1 MIAGK
6 KIGFIGSGN
15 MAEAIIKGVI
25 RAGVV
30 SPKNIVSSDI
40 SEDRRKLFSD
50 SFGIITTS
58 SNLELISQA
67 EVIVLAIKP
76 QSIGFVLKEIV
87 EAVDI
92 SMLVISIAAGITL
105 KYMEGSLKTN
115 IRVIRVMPNT
125 PALIGEGVTAISPG
139 SKATKED
146 LKIARN
152 IFDAVGKT
160 VVVEERY
167 MDAVTG
173 LSGSGPAYVFL
184 IIDALIDAGVKV
196 GLDRDTAKT
205 LAVQTVFGSAKMIL
219 ETGETPAQ
227 LRDRVTSPG
236 GTTITGLHVMEAG
249 RLRAVIIDAVEAAT
263 NRSKELG
270 AML

>member
-1 MIAGK
+1 MFTNK
-6 KIGFIGSGN
+6 RIGFIGSGN

-25 RAGVV
+25 RAEVV

-40 SEDRRKLFSD
+40 SEYRKRLFSD

-58 SNLELISQA
+58 SNLELISQS
-67 EVIVLAIKP
+67 EIIVLAIKP
-76 QSIGFVLKEIV
+76 QGIGFLLKEIAK
-87 EAVDI
+87 AVDI
-92 SMLVISIAAGITL
+92 SKLVISIAAGVTL
-105 KYMEGSLKTN
+105 KYIEDSLKADS
-115 IRVIRVMPNT
+115 RVVRVMPNT

-146 LKIARN
+146 LDVARN

-205 LAVQTVFGSAKMIL
+205 LAVQTVFGSAKMVL
-219 ETGETPAQ
+219 ETGENPAQ

-236 GTTITGLHVMEAG
+236 GTTIAGLHVMEAG
-249 RLRAVIIDAVEAAT
+249 RLRSVIIDAVEAAA

-270 AML
+270 NMS

>member
-1 MIAGK
+1 MLADK
-6 KIGFIGSGN
+6 RIGFIGSGN

-25 RAGVV
+25 RAGIV
-30 SPKNIVSSDI
+30 SPKNIVSSDV
-40 SEDRRKLFSD
+40 SEDRMRLFRD

-58 SNLELISQA
+58 SNLELISKT
-67 EVIVLAIKP
+67 EIIVLAIKP
-76 QSIGFVLKEIV
+76 QTIGSMLSEIV
-87 EAVDI
+87 ETVDN
-92 SMLVISIAAGITL
+92 SKLVISIAAGVTL
-105 KYMEGSLKTN
+105 KYIEGSLKTGS
-115 IRVIRVMPNT
+115 RVIRVMPNT
-125 PALIGEGVTAISPG
+125 PALVGEGVTAISPG
-139 SKATKED
+139 SKATKDD
-146 LKIARN
+146 LNIANN

-160 VVVEERY
+160 VVIEEKH

-196 GLDRDTAKT
+196 GLDRETSKN

-219 ETGETPAQ
+219 ETGETPSQ

-236 GTTITGLHVMEAG
+236 GTTITGLNVMEAG
-249 RLRAVIIDAVEAAT
+249 KLRAVIIDAVEAAT

-270 AML
+270 KLS

>member
-1 MIAGK
+1 MLADK

-30 SPKNIVSSDI
+30 SPQDILSSDV
-40 SEDRRKLFSD
+40 SEDRRRLFSD
-50 SFGIITTS
+50 SFSIITTPN
-58 SNLELISQA
+58 NLELVSQA
-67 EVIVLAIKP
+67 EIIVLAIKP
-76 QSIGFVLKEIV
+76 QGIGFVLKEIV

-92 SMLVISIAAGITL
+92 YKLVISIAAGVTL
-105 KYMEGSLKTN
+105 KYIEDSLKPN
-115 IRVIRVMPNT
+115 SRVVRVMPNT

-146 LKIARN
+146 LNIARN

-196 GLDRDTAKT
+196 GLDRGTAKT

-219 ETGETPAQ
+219 ETGENPAQ

-236 GTTITGLHVMEAG
+236 GTTIAGLHVMEAG

-270 AML
+270 EIL

>member
-1 MIAGK
+1 MFADK

-30 SPKNIVSSDI
+30 SPKNILSSDV
-40 SEDRRKLFSD
+40 SEDRRRLFSD
-50 SFGIITTS
+50 SFNIITTS
-58 SNLELISQA
+58 SNLELVFQA
-67 EVIVLAIKP
+67 EIIVLAIKP
-76 QSIGFVLKEIV
+76 QGIGFVLKEIV
-87 EAVDI
+87 QAVDI
-92 SMLVISIAAGITL
+92 SKLVISIAAGVTL
-105 KYMEGSLKTN
+105 KHIEDSLKAN
-115 IRVIRVMPNT
+115 SRVVRVMPNT
-125 PALIGEGVTAISPG
+125 PALVGEGVTAISPG
-139 SKATKED
+139 AKAAKED
-146 LKIARN
+146 LDIARN

-205 LAVQTVFGSAKMIL
+205 LAVQTVFGSAKMVI
-219 ETGETPAQ
+219 ETGETPAK

-236 GTTITGLHVMEAG
+236 GTTIAGLHVMEAG

-270 AML
+270 EIL